1 MIAGNRGFAPE
12 VIKEYKEKMAK
23 ANRDYVFCDT
33 AENTDE
39 YVNFYFIGMYE
50 GKEVLY
56 DTALYTLKL
65 HHTSEI
71 YEMAEHRAAQHFPEF
86 RRIKYEEDENG
97 DLEALD
103 DLEEEIGLFMAE
115 VITEL
120 EDEGEVKV
128 QEYLEV
134 DPHLD
139 FGVGL
144 DIALNVDAINPDV
157 ISKFIKDFNDDNV
170 KLDDTLY
177 TFHTQDEEM
186 ID

>member
-1 MIAGNRGFAPE
+1 MVAENRGFDPS
-12 VIKEYKEKMAK
+12 VIKEYREKMAK
-23 ANRDYVFCDT
+23 AKTNYVFCDT
-33 AENTDE
+33 TENTEE
-39 YVNFYFIGMYE
+39 YSNFYFIGMYE
-50 GKEVLY
+50 GREVLY
-56 DTALYTLKL
+56 DAALYTLKL

-71 YEMAEHRAAQHFPEF
+71 YEIAEHRAAQHFPEF

-120 EDEGEVKV
+120 EDEGEVRV

-139 FGVGL
+139 FGIGL
-144 DIALNVDAINPDV
+144 DIALNVDEIDHQV
-157 ISKFIKDFNDDNV
+157 ITKFIKEYNEDTL

-177 TFHTQDEEM
+177 TFHTQDEELM
-186 ID
+186 D

>member
-1 MIAGNRGFAPE
+1 MVAENRGFNPS
-12 VIKEYKEKMAK
+12 VIAEYREKMAHAK
-23 ANRDYVFCDT
+23 IDYVFCDT

-39 YVNFYFIGMYE
+39 YANFYFIGMYE
-50 GKEVLY
+50 GREVLY
-56 DTALYTLKL
+56 DAALYTLKL

-71 YEMAEHRAAQHFPEF
+71 YEIAEHRAAQHFPEF

-128 QEYLEV
+128 QEYIEL
-134 DPHLD
+134 DANLD

-144 DIALNVDAINPDV
+144 DVALNVDEINHQT
-157 ISKFIKDFNDDNV
+157 ISKFIKEYNDDSL

-177 TFHTQDEEM
+177 TFHTQDEELM
-186 ID
+186 D